1 MHSYPVY
8 YEQPYL
14 TSLEATVVSITDK
27 GVILDRTI
35 CYPEGGGQS
44 GDRGTIGGCV
54 LLDTTKDDEHT
65 IYHHVENPTFQAGE
79 QVLIGLD
86 WNYRYRFMQMHTAQH
101 MASGLLFSHFGIQ
114 TVSVHQGQSI
124 LTIETDAQQI
134 SLSQCHELEDLVNE
148 QVLASHAVHYE
159 VHTQASAQEL
169 GLRRSI
175 KVEGDGVRV
184 VVVEDVD
191 TIACGGLHVAN
202 TREIGLFHYAGQEK
216 IRSHIRLIFTVGE
229 TARQMIRAAE
239 EVAAG
244 LGTLFSA
251 PLGELVTVAT
261 QAVEQA
267 ASDKRELQKAEE
279 RIAALELD
287 KRVQKAAVK
296 DGVPVVV
303 WDVDADLSLKD
314 IGLAVLSHPDLAL
327 CAAKQDGQRVLWL
340 IGLQGRAADLID
352 FPHAKQALLATINA
366 KGGGRPPLYQGAGS
380 GEASALFAAFGEL
393 LS

>member
-1 MHSYPVY
+1 MLSYPVY

-14 TSLEATVVSITDK
+14 TSLEATVVSLSSK

-44 GDRGTIGGCV
+44 GDIGLVGGCTLV
-54 LLDTTKDDEHT
+54 DTTKDDEHT
-65 IYHHVENPTFQAGE
+65 IYHHVENPTFKEGE
-79 QVLIGLD
+79 KVLIELD
-86 WNYRYRFMQMHTAQH
+86 WKHRYHFMQMHTAQH
-101 MASGLLFSHFGIQ
+101 VASGLLFSEFGIQ

-124 LTIETDAQQI
+124 LTIETDALQI
-134 SLSQCHELEDLVNE
+134 PLETCHLLEDLVNE
-148 QVLASHAVHYE
+148 QILASHAVHYE

-175 KVEGDGVRV
+175 KVEGDGVRL

-216 IRSHIRLIFTVGE
+216 IRSHIRLIFTVGK
-229 TARQMIRAAE
+229 TAKQMIRRTEAVAAE
-239 EVAAG
+239 

-251 PLGELVTVAT
+251 PLQELVAVAT

-267 ASDKRELQKAEE
+267 SLDKRELLKAQE

-287 KRVQKAAVK
+287 KRVQKTAVK
-296 DGVPVVV
+296 DGVPVLV

-314 IGLAVLSHPDLAL
+314 IGLAVLSYPDLAL

-340 IGLQGRAADLID
+340 IALQGRASELLD
-352 FPHAKQALLATINA
+352 FPQAKQALLATINA
-366 KGGGRPPLYQGAGS
+366 KGGGKSPLYQGAGT
-380 GEASALFAAFGEL
+380 GDPEALFSAFRERL
-393 LS
+393 A

>member
-1 MHSYPVY
+1 MLSYPVY

-14 TSLEATVVSITDK
+14 TSLEATVVSLSSK

-44 GDRGTIGGCV
+44 GDIGLVGGCTLV
-54 LLDTTKDDEHT
+54 DTTKDDEHT
-65 IYHHVENPTFQAGE
+65 IYHHVENPTFKEGE
-79 QVLIGLD
+79 KVLIELD
-86 WNYRYRFMQMHTAQH
+86 WKHRYHFMQMHTAQH
-101 MASGLLFSHFGIQ
+101 VASGLLFSEFGIQ

-124 LTIETDAQQI
+124 LTIETDALQI
-134 SLSQCHELEDLVNE
+134 PLETCHLLEDLVNE
-148 QVLASHAVHYE
+148 QILASHAVHYE

-175 KVEGDGVRV
+175 KVEGDGVRL

-216 IRSHIRLIFTVGE
+216 IRSHIRLIFAVGE
-229 TARQMIRAAE
+229 TARKMIRTAEAVAAE
-239 EVAAG
+239 

-251 PLGELVTVAT
+251 PLEELVTVAT

-267 ASDKRELQKAEE
+267 ASDKRDLQKAQE
-279 RIAALELD
+279 RIASLELD
-287 KRVQKAAVK
+287 KRVQKAAMK

-314 IGLAVLSHPDLAL
+314 IGLAVLSYPDLAL

-340 IGLQGRAADLID
+340 IALQGRASELLD
-352 FPHAKQALLATINA
+352 FPQAKQALLATINA
-366 KGGGRPPLYQGAGS
+366 KGGGKSPLYQGAGT
-380 GEASALFAAFGEL
+380 GDPEALFSAFRERL
-393 LS
+393 A

>member
-44 GDRGTIGGCV
+44 GDRGEIGGCA

-65 IYHHVENPTFQAGE
+65 IYHHVENPTFQEGE
-79 QVLIGLD
+79 TVSIALD
-86 WNYRYRFMQMHTAQH
+86 WKYRYRFMQMHTAQH

-124 LTIETDAQQI
+124 LTIETDALQI
-134 SLSQCHELEDLVNE
+134 PLETCHLLEDLVNE
-148 QVLASHAVHYE
+148 QILASHAVHYE

-175 KVEGDGVRV
+175 KVEGDGVRL

-216 IRSHIRLIFTVGE
+216 IRSHIRLIFTVGK
-229 TARQMIRAAE
+229 TAKQMIRRTEAVAAE
-239 EVAAG
+239 

-251 PLGELVTVAT
+251 PLQELVAVAT

-267 ASDKRELQKAEE
+267 SLDKRELLKAQE

-287 KRVQKAAVK
+287 KRVQKTAVK
-296 DGVPVVV
+296 DGVPVLV

-314 IGLAVLSHPDLAL
+314 IGLAVLSYPDLAL

-340 IGLQGRAADLID
+340 IALQGRASELLD
-352 FPHAKQALLATINA
+352 FPQAKQALLATINA
-366 KGGGRPPLYQGAGS
+366 KGGGKSPLYQGAGT
-380 GEASALFAAFGEL
+380 GDPEALFSAFRERL
-393 LS
+393 A